1 MKRAQSQVSWLLR
14 MLVLLVALGVLFV
27 WFVITHDPERWPA
40 LALAQYLP
48 YFAFLLPAAAA
59 FVASWWLGWL
69 WRLVSTASLGLV
81 LTVIMGLCIG
91 HPDEGYG
98 HIRFMT
104 YNVKAFLA
112 SMRPNGF
119 DELALE
125 IMLHDP
131 DVIVMQDAREM
142 VSVMERTK
150 PELYKTMMGER
161 QVYSFGQ
168 YLVASRLPMR
178 DCAPG
183 WIPYR
188 DQRHSFVHCVL
199 QAHGKEVD
207 LVTVHF
213 TTPRDGLN
221 ATRREGLNGL
231 QAWSGNM
238 NDRLVQSGVLA
249 EHLRLMTRPRIVAGD
264 LNAPE
269 SSMVVQTLLHTGMR
283 DAFSSAGLGYGYTHG
298 HSLKPGVSFL
308 RIDHILVSNDI
319 GVQQVEVGGSVGSQ
333 HRPVIADLLLNRQ

>member
-1 MKRAQSQVSWLLR
+1 MRRAQGNWSWGLR
-14 MLVLLVALGVLFV
+14 SLVLLVALGVVFV
-27 WFVITHDPERWPA
+27 WAILTHDPERWPA
-40 LALAQYLP
+40 LALMQYLP
-48 YFAFLLPAAAA
+48 YFAFLLPALAAWL
-59 FVASWWLGWL
+59 ASWWLGWL
-69 WRLVSTASLGLV
+69 WRALSSASLIVV
-81 LTVIMGLCIG
+81 LTVIMGLCTG
-91 HPDEGYG
+91 TPDEGYG

-112 SMRPNGF
+112 SMRPHGF
-119 DELALE
+119 SELALE

-131 DVIVMQDAREM
+131 DVIVMQDANQIPALEYN
-142 VSVMERTK
+142 K
-150 PELYKTMMGER
+150 PEVYKALMGGR
-161 QVYSFGQ
+161 QVYSFSQ
-168 YLVASRLPMR
+168 YVVASRLPLK

-188 DQRHSFVHCVL
+188 NQRHSFVHCVL

-221 ATRREGLNGL
+221 ATRKEGLAGL

-249 EHLRLMTRPRIVAGD
+249 EHLRLMKRPRIVAGD

-269 SSMVVQTLLHTGMR
+269 SSMVVQTLLNTGLR
-283 DAFSSAGLGYGYTHG
+283 DVFSSAAWGYGYTHG
-298 HSLKPGVSFL
+298 HSLKLGLSFL
-308 RIDHILVSNDI
+308 RIDHVLVSNEI
-319 GVQQVEVGGSVGSQ
+319 GVQHVEVGGAVASE
-333 HRPVIADLLLNRQ
+333 HRPVIADLLLVRQ